1 MTTKIAYNK
10 NKVKNLIYILSFFL
24 LGCSPKIVEPIYK
37 EGILI
42 STQKVQLSN
51 KYITVHWRILTEKGD
66 TINRWLIRVDANTK
80 EGSVVPYF
88 NYK

>member
-1 MTTKIAYNK
+1 MLVRVILGKMK
-10 NKVKNLIYILSFFL
+10 KLFYILLFFL
-24 LGCSPKIVEPIYK
+24 LGCSPKIAEPIYK

-42 STQKVQLSN
+42 STEKIQLSN

-66 TINRWLIRVDANTK
+66 TIDRYLIRVDPNTM

-88 NYK
+88 NYNSH